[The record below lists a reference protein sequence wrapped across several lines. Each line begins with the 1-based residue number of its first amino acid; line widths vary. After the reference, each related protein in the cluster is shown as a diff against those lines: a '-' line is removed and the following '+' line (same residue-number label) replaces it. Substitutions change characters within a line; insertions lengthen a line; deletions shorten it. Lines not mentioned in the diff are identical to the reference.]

1 MKSINFVKASNSILL
16 TVILSVTPLLSYAQE
31 AEAGPSTFNGSYTL
45 WTAILIGIIASLLTL
60 VNAQKLGGAISQVL
74 WFLGG
79 GMAFVVLG
87 FLSVVLAWAPEG
99 TQAIVH
105 DILFIIG
112 YIMMTLGG
120 LRLYR
125 LNSSTSRNNL

>member
-1 MKSINFVKASNSILL
+1 MKKLTLAQSQYWLL
-16 TVILSVTPLLSYAQE
+16 AALLFMTPFISQAQE

-45 WTAILIGIIASLLTL
+45 WTAIIIGVVASVLTL
-60 VNAQKLGGAISQVL
+60 LNAKKLGGTISQVL

-79 GMAFVVLG
+79 GMLLVVLG
-87 FLSVVLAWAPEG
+87 FLSVVVAWAPEA

-105 DILFIIG
+105 DILFIVG
-112 YIMMTLGG
+112 YILMALGG

-125 LNSSTSRNNL
+125 LNSSISRASY